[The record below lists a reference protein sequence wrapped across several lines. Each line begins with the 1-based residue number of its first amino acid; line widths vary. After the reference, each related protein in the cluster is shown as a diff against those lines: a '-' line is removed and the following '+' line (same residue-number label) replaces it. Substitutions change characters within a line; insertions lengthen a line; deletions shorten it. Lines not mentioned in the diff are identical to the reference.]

1 MILGKFYYT
10 MCAYLPVF
18 VSSLFSILI
27 EKKSRRGQLAVYCAN
42 IASET
47 IYRMLVTRQYIRPL
61 PRGEVYL
68 FTISISLLLYMI
80 RKYGYGRD
88 VISLGIKLLLGREE
102 SNNNQKNLLK
112 RMSEDENANSLKV
125 STNSSKKSSDLYLN
139 SVHFTSIINSY
150 FPKHSSC
157 THQNNSCLMNT
168 LSYLARNFLIGWSAQ
183 VLLSTFAKSELLMKS
198 PKTVIFK
205 RLSDKR
211 NIYFGLFL
219 GSFTAIFKG
228 VNCIL
233 RWTSNGSK
241 EWHTLIATLFA
252 GLLFY
257 FKLIS
262 MTFFIISIKI

>member
-1 MILGKFYYT
+1 

-27 EKKSRRGQLAVYCAN
+27 EKRSRRGPLAVYCAN

-47 IYRMLVTRQYIRPL
+47 VYRMLVTRQYIKPI

-68 FTISISLLLYMI
+68 FTTSMSLLLYMI
-80 RKYGYGRD
+80 RKYGYGHD
-88 VISLGIKLLLGREE
+88 VVSLGIKLLLGREE
-102 SNNNQKNLLK
+102 SNNQNKLLK
-112 RMSEDENANSLKV
+112 ISEDENANSLKV

-228 VNCIL
+228 INCIL
-233 RWTSNGSK
+233 RRTSNGSK

-257 FKLIS
+257 FKFNLIS
-262 MTFFIISIKI
+262 MTFFIKKC